1 MKAVRIAQGLT
12 MQQVADAAG
21 LSKGYLSRL
30 ERDAVSPTVSTLMVL
45 CHTLR
50 IEASDVLSEEVTE
63 IVSKGQIVVGTS
75 SRQGINHSLLTPS
88 TTKSV
93 TVTHTELEPGASAGE
108 DLYPMFCDTQTAYV
122 LSGKVEILFS
132 NRKVNLTAGQ
142 AITFAGREPHSY
154 RNPDEDQ
161 RADVIWV
168 LVPAVG
174 R

>member
-1 MKAVRIAQGLT
+1 

-50 IEASDVLSEEVTE
+50 IEASDLLSEEVTE

-75 SRQGINHSLLTPS
+75 SKQGINHSLLTPS
-88 TTKSV
+88 KTKSV
-93 TVTHTELEPGASAGE
+93 TITHTELEPGASQGDE
-108 DLYPMFCDTQTAYV
+108 LYPTFCDTQTAYV
-122 LSGKVEILFS
+122 LNGKVEILFS
-132 NRKVNLTAGQ
+132 NRKIKLTAGQ

-154 RNPDEDQ
+154 RNPDENQ
-161 RADVIWV
+161 GAEVVWV